1 MKQEQKELLAKYI
14 TCFSIASLI
23 AVIVFW
29 INGFF
34 TDNIGV
40 NIQILSD
47 GFFVSGAIL
56 TMFAGFLFI
65 GDEGGL
71 LGISY
76 ILRCVVQAFV
86 PMGRKNHELYR
97 DYRERKLSEKK
108 AKKRDNA
115 ILVTGLVFLSVG
127 IIFTVIWYTNF
138 YNAPN

>member
-1 MKQEQKELLAKYI
+1 MKQEKKELLAKYI

-23 AVIVFW
+23 TVVVFW

-34 TDNIGV
+34 TDNVGA
-40 NIQILSD
+40 NIQVLSD
-47 GFFVSGAIL
+47 GFFVSGIIL
-56 TMFAGFLFI
+56 IMIAGFMLI

-76 ILRCVVQAFV
+76 ILKCVAQAFI
-86 PMGRKNHELYR
+86 PMGRKNHEFYK
-97 DYRERKLSEKK
+97 DYRERKLSEKNV
-108 AKKRDNA
+108 KKRDNV

-138 YNAPN
+138 YNTVA